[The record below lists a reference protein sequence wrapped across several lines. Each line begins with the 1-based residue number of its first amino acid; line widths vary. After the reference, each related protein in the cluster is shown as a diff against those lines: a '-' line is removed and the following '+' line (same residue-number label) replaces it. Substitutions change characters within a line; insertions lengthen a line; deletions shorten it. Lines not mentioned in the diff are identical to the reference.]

1 MKSLSSFGMLL
12 KCVRRAPP
20 GAGSISQPAG
30 CMARSAR
37 QPGSV
42 VLCTSDDDDDTF
54 DLPVVP
60 APAALHV
67 GRPGVG
73 VVEGEARHL
82 LLGGMLLLDDVLE

>member
-1 MKSLSSFGMLL
+1 
-12 KCVRRAPP
+12 
-20 GAGSISQPAG
+20 
-30 CMARSAR
+30 MARSAR

-67 GRPGVG
+67 GRP
-73 VVEGEARHL
+73 L